1 MQKIDPNTILALDLV
16 SKSDY
21 IAELE
26 ADIEN
31 WKQLQVENCH
41 SASAIRHYAELVYE
55 ARRELNRVR
64 GIEQDNSI
72 ACICCA
78 KGVEA

>member
-1 MQKIDPNTILALDLV
+1 MQKIDTNSILALNLV

-72 ACICCA
+72 AWMSYA

>member
-1 MQKIDPNTILALDLV
+1 VNTVDTNSILALNLV

-21 IAELE
+21 ISQLK

-41 SASAIRHYAELVYE
+41 SASAIRYYAELVYE
-55 ARRELNRVR
+55 ARAELERV
-64 GIEQDNSI
+64 G
-72 ACICCA
+72 A
-78 KGVEA
+78 